1 MNNSFVSFEDQG
13 MDRVLLLEPIDGKPL
28 SSKGVVDPRLFT
40 GENKLHAIRT
50 DNDQLWSFK
59 YEAGAVPEP
68 LKDKFTSFSKL
79 LKHAEVYFSTRNVR
93 VKVA

>member
-1 MNNSFVSFEDQG
+1 MTAFTSFEDQG

-28 SSKGVVDPRLFT
+28 SSKGLVDPRLFS

-59 YEAGAVPEP
+59 YESGAVPEP
-68 LKDKFTSFSKL
+68 LKQKYTSFGKL
-79 LKHAEVYFSTRNVR
+79 LKDAELYFATRNVR